1 MVMAP
6 RLGRFA
12 LTVHITSTVGWL
24 GAIAGF
30 LALAIA
36 GLVSSDV
43 QLVRSSYLAM
53 ELIGWSVLV
62 PLSIGSLLS
71 GLAMSLGT
79 TWGLFRHYWVSVKF
93 VITIISLFILFMYT
107 QTLDQLGD
115 LARDATLP
123 VDQLRNPSPVL
134 HAGAAILALLVNTV
148 LSIYKPRGLTAY
160 GRWKQ
165 ASVRNSQGSRTAPA
179 EVFDDSSVGGA
190 GTVAARTPR
199 WLYIVGIHAIGLVIL
214 FVILHLTGGGLPGH

>member
-6 RLGRFA
+6 RLRRFA

-30 LALAIA
+30 LALAVA

-53 ELIGWSVLV
+53 ELIGWYVLV

-79 TWGLFRHYWVSVKF
+79 IWGLFRHYWVSVKF
-93 VITIISLFILFMYT
+93 VVTIISLFILFIYM

-115 LARDATLP
+115 LARDATLSL
-123 VDQLRNPSPVL
+123 DQLRNPSPVL
-134 HAGAAILALLVNTV
+134 HASAAILALLVNTF

-165 ASVRNSQGSRTAPA
+165 SGTRNSQGSIIAHA
-179 EVFDDSSVGGA
+179 EVFDDTPSEAREQWQLVRRA
-190 GTVAARTPR
+190 GCT
-199 WLYIVGIHAIGLVIL
+199 
-214 FVILHLTGGGLPGH
+214 